1 MVDVDHVTVAPK
13 PVQLPHPPIWVGG
26 SSDRALRRAVRFGQ
40 AWHPIG
46 VRIDWLR
53 DHALPRLRRLSE
65 SENLNV
71 PALCPRIWCRLT
83 EAPLP
88 EDERVAGEGTI
99 DQVHGDLAALQELGA
114 EYVLLDTKRN
124 SPTADSARHHEEAW
138 RILTTL
144 AEKVLDLERE
154 TVR

>member
-1 MVDVDHVTVAPK
+1 MDAEL
-13 PVQLPHPPIWVGG
+13 QLGTTPEELVENFTK
-26 SSDRALRRAVRFGQ
+26 SETRF
-40 AWHPIG
+40 
-46 VRIDWLR
+46 
-53 DHALPRLRRLSE
+53 
-65 SENLNV
+65 
-71 PALCPRIWCRLT
+71 PAYM
-83 EAPLP
+83 
-88 EDERVAGEGTI
+88 
-99 DQVHGDLAALQELGA
+99 ALQELGA